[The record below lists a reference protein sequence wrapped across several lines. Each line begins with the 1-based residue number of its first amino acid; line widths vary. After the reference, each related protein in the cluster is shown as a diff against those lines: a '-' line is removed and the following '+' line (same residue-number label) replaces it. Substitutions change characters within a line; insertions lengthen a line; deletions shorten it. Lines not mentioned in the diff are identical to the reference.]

1 MADCA
6 AKIEVRSDDEAE
18 REEIANYDEVQ
29 DYLANGTY
37 PKGSLA
43 RQPLAGADARD
54 YPKGATRAVKGVI
67 RKRAKKFQLVYGGI
81 LHYMYILKTT
91 SPSGLRLRYASAHK
105 GGQSCC

>member
-37 PKGSLA
+37 TPKVVSRASPSQGLA
-43 RQPLAGADARD
+43 RETT
-54 YPKGATRAVKGVI
+54 PKER
-67 RKRAKKFQLVYGGI
+67 QE
-81 LHYMYILKTT
+81 
-91 SPSGLRLRYASAHK
+91 
-105 GGQSCC
+105 Q